1 MLGPH
6 SHYFILFYIILYY
19 VILFYGAFV
28 HHVWCNVRKLSLNMS
43 WYMFASWCIAERR
56 CNLERE
62 KHLNWWSASWTKRLK
77 VSTQWMR
84 SVMNAECHRYQYT
97 HFKLYNKLCLQ
108 TMNRIVWCL
117 KRVYT
122 YHHANS
128 RNRLDVR
135 CERTMSF
142 FTGYMTKHQK
152 RHCCPRNNDEQT
164 RVRQVSNREHGN

>member
-1 MLGPH
+1 MAFWCWGHILIILY
-6 SHYFILFYIILYY
+6 YFILFYIIL
-19 VILFYGAFV
+19 
-28 HHVWCNVRKLSLNMS
+28 
-43 WYMFASWCIAERR
+43 WCI
-56 CNLERE
+56 CS
-62 KHLNWWSASWTKRLK
+62 SASWTKRLK

-84 SVMNAECHRYQYT
+84 SVMNAECHGYQYT